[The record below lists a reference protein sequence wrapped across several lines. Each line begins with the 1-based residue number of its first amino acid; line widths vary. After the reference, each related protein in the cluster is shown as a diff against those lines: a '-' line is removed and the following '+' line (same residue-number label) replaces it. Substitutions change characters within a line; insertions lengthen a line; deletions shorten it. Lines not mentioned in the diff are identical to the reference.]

1 MAEQRVQKVL
11 ADQGICSRREAERL
25 IAAGKVKVNGHP
37 VGLGD
42 KMDPDYDKVSIDGQT
57 VRIVRK
63 RQYTYIMLHKP
74 RGFLTTRSDDRGRKT
89 VMDLVS
95 DVPAMLRPVG
105 RLDKDSE
112 GLLLMT
118 DDGAFIN
125 LLTHPSGGVGKL
137 YRVTVNPRATEEQI
151 IQMSSGVVL
160 DDGVKTQ
167 PCVIHVV
174 VDEPGRTVLEIT
186 LHEGRN
192 RQIRRMCSA
201 VGLQVV
207 RLRRTAEGPVK
218 LLTDLLAKVDG
229 TTHFVYWQVT
239 RGVET
244 RNHVYAEDLPGKLW
258 VSIRPNRLNDPDV
271 PIKLDTAEDT
281 RFYHCNI
288 KTLNLL
294 PSVVAAQHAKR
305 IGVQETVFHRGDI
318 VTECAHSN
326 VSILKD
332 GVFYSHPN
340 DEFILRGIAKTHMI
354 QACYRLGITVME
366 KCFTLDD
373 LKNADE
379 IIVTSSSNFCL
390 HACEVDGQPAGGKDP
405 AMLKAIQDEVLRE
418 YFTYTGK
425 TTVVD

>member
-1 MAEQRVQKVL
+1 MAEQRIQKVL

-42 KMDPDYDKVSIDGQT
+42 KMDPDYDKVSIDGKN

-74 RGFLTTRSDDRGRKT
+74 RGYLTTRSDDRGRKT
-89 VMDLVS
+89 VMDLVA

-151 IQMSSGVVL
+151 VQMASGVVL
-160 DDGVKTQ
+160 DDGVRTQ
-167 PCVIHVV
+167 PCVIHVLS
-174 VDEPGRTVLEIT
+174 DEPGRTVLEIT

-207 RLRRTAEGPVK
+207 RLKRSAEGPVK
-218 LLTDLLAKVDG
+218 LGMLQPGEYRELKRSEVSAL
-229 TTHFVYWQVT
+229 
-239 RGVET
+239 
-244 RNHVYAEDLPGKLW
+244 RN
-258 VSIRPNRLNDPDV
+258 
-271 PIKLDTAEDT
+271 
-281 RFYHCNI
+281 
-288 KTLNLL
+288 
-294 PSVVAAQHAKR
+294 AAQ
-305 IGVQETVFHRGDI
+305 
-318 VTECAHSN
+318 
-326 VSILKD
+326 
-332 GVFYSHPN
+332 
-340 DEFILRGIAKTHMI
+340 
-354 QACYRLGITVME
+354 
-366 KCFTLDD
+366 
-373 LKNADE
+373 KNA
-379 IIVTSSSNFCL
+379 SP
-390 HACEVDGQPAGGKDP
+390 APARPQPAGRRPGP
-405 AMLKAIQDEVLRE
+405 IRQGGEE
-418 YFTYTGK
+418 
-425 TTVVD
+425 